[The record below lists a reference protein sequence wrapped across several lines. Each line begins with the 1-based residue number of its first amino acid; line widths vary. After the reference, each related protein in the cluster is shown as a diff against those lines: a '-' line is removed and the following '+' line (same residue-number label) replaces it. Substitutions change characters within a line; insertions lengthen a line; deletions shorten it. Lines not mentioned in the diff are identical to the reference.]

1 DDGPTV
7 TLTGNT
13 PPTVTDDE
21 SNFNVNNTGD
31 FSGQFTASFGA
42 DGPAASG
49 SLIYALDTVGGNS
62 NLKDTASQLTVVVAK
77 EGNDVVG
84 RAGAGG
90 AIVFVVSV
98 NATTGVVTLDQ
109 RQAVGHPNANDPD
122 DTVTLSG
129 ANLVKLTATAKDGDL
144 DTAAQTLDITSR
156 FAFKDDGPSIGHL
169 LNGIRVIDN
178 SIVDF
183 AKNATATKSLEGATG
198 ADTNA
203 TPYTIDS
210 FTTDITINDTPLK
223 GVLSADKQ
231 TVTYYADTNKS
242 GTFGD

>member
-31 FSGQFTASFGA
+31 FSGQFTANFGT
-42 DGPAASG
+42 DGKAASG

-109 RQAVGHPNANDPD
+109 RQAVVHPNANDPD

-156 FAFKDDGPSIGHL
+156 FAFKDDGPTVKLTGNTPPTVTDDESNFNVNNTG
-169 LNGIRVIDN
+169 
-178 SIVDF
+178 DF
-183 AKNATATKSLEGATG
+183 SGQFTASFG
-198 ADTNA
+198 ADGPA
-203 TPYTIDS
+203 ASGSLIYAL
-210 FTTDITINDTPLK
+210 DTVGGNSNLK
-223 GVLSADKQ
+223 
-231 TVTYYADTNKS
+231 
-242 GTFGD
+242 